1 MSLKY
6 AVLAALLEGEASGYE
21 LSKVFDV
28 SLANFWP
35 ATPQQLYREL
45 ERLAQDGLVEARTVQ
60 QERRPN
66 KRMFTLT
73 ETGRTQLRSF
83 AAEPPKRPTAV
94 RDELLIKIQAMDGG
108 DPAATRALVEERRT
122 WARGERDRYER
133 VRLRLLDPALMAQL
147 AGQALYASV
156 TTPKK
161 EVQMVSLRPD
171 RSGEMLYL
179 GTYRARRTGS
189 MVVRARQAAP
199 EASSEAKPLFDV
211 KHTFQVKMQ
220 SLEARDTSAD
230 LEAMQ
235 DLAEA
240 TGGRYFDYRNMG
252 DIESLLESI
261 PTDPQILSKETR
273 TEIWDGTMF
282 LTLFMLL
289 IGCEWSLRKLW
300 GLL

>member
-73 ETGRTQLRSF
+73 EAGRSQLRSF

-108 DPAATRALVEERRT
+108 DPAATRALVEERRG
-122 WARGERDRYER
+122 WARGKRDRYER
-133 VRLRLLDPALMAQL
+133 VRERLLDGRTEEEYLRTADRIGPYLTLMAGIAFEEDILRWCERVLGVLEQRI
-147 AGQALYASV
+147 
-156 TTPKK
+156 TP
-161 EVQMVSLRPD
+161 
-171 RSGEMLYL
+171 G
-179 GTYRARRTGS
+179 
-189 MVVRARQAAP
+189 AA
-199 EASSEAKPLFDV
+199 
-211 KHTFQVKMQ
+211 
-220 SLEARDTSAD
+220 
-230 LEAMQ
+230 
-235 DLAEA
+235 
-240 TGGRYFDYRNMG
+240 
-252 DIESLLESI
+252 
-261 PTDPQILSKETR
+261 
-273 TEIWDGTMF
+273 
-282 LTLFMLL
+282 
-289 IGCEWSLRKLW
+289 
-300 GLL
+300 